1 MEYGILSLIPPLVA
15 IVFALKTKQTLLSLF
30 AGVWVGAT
38 ILHAWNPIEGLIRVI
53 SDFVVPSVSDKG
65 NASLLILVCLAG
77 GFIYSL
83 KVSGAAESF
92 ARIITKKINT
102 KKKAQ
107 LMTWA
112 CAFLFSYTEPILI
125 LGTVMRPITDKVKVA
140 RVKLAYILH
149 SMGGPLASFSPI
161 SSYGPFIIGLI
172 APQLVALQLSDNPW
186 SVYLDMFAF
195 NLYGLFAMLTVSF
208 VVLTGFDIGGMYKA
222 QKRADETGEL
232 IGENDIP
239 MVSEKEENPLPP
251 DYRPSLWNFLVPMC
265 LLFVGIFFVIFWTG
279 EVGKNGFVGAFLNGD
294 IVTAISIGFLAG
306 AVGASTMAIVTRLR
320 TFQQSVDD
328 WVKGVKQMMNVPLI
342 LVMVWSIGS
351 VTSKMGVGVYITQL
365 IDGFLPVSIVPACI
379 FVIGA
384 LISFATGSS
393 WGVWAILM
401 PIAIPMA
408 HSLDLSL
415 PLVIGAVISSGLF
428 GNHCSPIADTT
439 VMTATAAAC
448 DNIEHVRTQLPYALI
463 IAATTVCG
471 FLIGGM
477 TGQAIPSLFG
487 QAVLIVIVFWILNKK
502 VRRKASVK
510 QSVGTIV

>member
-15 IVFALKTKQTLLSLF
+15 IIFALKTKQTLLSLF

-38 ILHAWNPIEGLIRVI
+38 ILNAWNPVEGLVKVI

-65 NASLLILVCLAG
+65 NASLLILVSLAG

-149 SMGGPLASFSPI
+149 SMGGPLAAFSPI

-172 APQLVALQLSDNPW
+172 APQLVALQLGDNPW

-208 VVLTGFDIGGMYKA
+208 VVITGFDIGGMYQA

-232 IGENDIP
+232 IGENDVP
-239 MVSEKEENPLPP
+239 MVSENEEDALPSG
-251 DYRPSLWNFLVPMC
+251 YRPSLWNFLVPMG
-265 LLFVGIFFVIFWTG
+265 LLFIGIFSVIFWTG
-279 EVGKNGFVGAFLNGD
+279 EIGTNGFVGAFLHGD

-306 AVGASTMAIVTRLR
+306 AVGASSMAVATRLR
-320 TFQQSVDD
+320 TFQQAVDD
-328 WVKGVKQMMNVPLI
+328 WVKGVKRMMNVPLI
-342 LVMVWSIGS
+342 LVMVWSIGA
-351 VTSKMGVGVYITQL
+351 VTSKMGVGGYITQL
-365 IDGFLPVSIVPACI
+365 IDGFLPASIVPACI

-408 HSLDLSL
+408 HSMGLSL

-448 DNIEHVRTQLPYALI
+448 DPIEHVRTQLPYALI

-471 FLIGGM
+471 YLIGGM
-477 TGQAIPSLFG
+477 TGQAIPSLCG
-487 QAVLIVIVFWILNKK
+487 QAVLIVAIFWILNKK
-502 VRRKASVK
+502 VRKRARAAKNIESVA
-510 QSVGTIV
+510 

>member
-15 IVFALKTKQTLLSLF
+15 IIFALKTKQTLLSLF

-38 ILHAWNPIEGLIRVI
+38 ILNAWNPIEGLIKVF
-53 SDFVVPSVSDKG
+53 SDFVVPSISDKG
-65 NASLLILVCLAG
+65 NASLLVLVSLAG

-92 ARIITKKINT
+92 ARIITKKVNT

-186 SVYLDMFAF
+186 SVYLDMLAF

-239 MVSEKEENPLPP
+239 MVSDKEEDSLPEG
-251 DYRPSLWNFLVPMC
+251 YRPSLWNFLVPMA
-265 LLFVGIFFVIFWTG
+265 LLFIGIFSVIFWTG
-279 EVGKNGFVGAFLNGD
+279 EVGTNGFVDAFLHAD

-306 AVGASTMAIVTRLR
+306 TVGASGMAIMTRLR
-320 TFQQSVDD
+320 SFQQSVDD
-328 WVKGVKQMMNVPLI
+328 WVTGVKQMMNVPLI
-342 LVMVWSIGS
+342 LVMVWSIGT
-351 VTSKMGVGVYITQL
+351 VTSKMGVGGYITQL
-365 IDGFLPVSIVPACI
+365 IDGFLPVSVVPACI

-477 TGQAIPSLFG
+477 TGQVIPSLLG
-487 QAVLIVIVFWILNKK
+487 QAVLIVAVFWILNKK
-502 VRRKASVK
+502 VKKRSRVG
-510 QSVGTIV
+510 QNVGTIA